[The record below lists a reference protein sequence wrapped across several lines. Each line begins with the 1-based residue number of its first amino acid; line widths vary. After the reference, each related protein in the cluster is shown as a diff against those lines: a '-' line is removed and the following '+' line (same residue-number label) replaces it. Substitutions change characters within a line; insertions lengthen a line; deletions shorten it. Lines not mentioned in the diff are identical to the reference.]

1 MTSTFL
7 TTGLNT
13 SVSRFANGN
22 DLVTS
27 DFVALASHMTACR
40 RSRGRFFSVRA
51 KLESLHALTAP
62 RMVTTGAVLLVLSLG
77 LLGVGLLA

>member
-1 MTSTFL
+1 MATAST
-7 TTGLNT
+7 TTGAN
-13 SVSRFANGN
+13 RFANGN

-51 KLESLHALTAP
+51 RLETLHALTAP
-62 RMVTTGAVLLVLSLG
+62 RMVTTGVVLVTVALG

>member
-1 MTSTFL
+1 MTSAST
-7 TTGLNT
+7 TTGVN
-13 SVSRFANGN
+13 RFANDN

-51 KLESLHALTAP
+51 RLETLHALTAP
-62 RMVTTGAVLLVLSLG
+62 RMVTTGVVLVTVALG

>member
-1 MTSTFL
+1 MTSAS
-7 TTGLNT
+7 TTTATN
-13 SVSRFANGN
+13 RFANGN

-51 KLESLHALTAP
+51 TLETLHALTAP
-62 RMVTTGAVLLVLSLG
+62 RMVTTGAVLVVVSLG
-77 LLGVGLLA
+77 FLGVALLA

>member
-1 MTSTFL
+1 MTSAST
-7 TTGLNT
+7 TTGAN
-13 SVSRFANGN
+13 RFSTGN

-27 DFVALASHMTACR
+27 DFIALASHMTACK

-51 KLESLHALTAP
+51 TLETLHALTAP
-62 RMVTTGAVLLVLSLG
+62 RMVTTGVVLVTVTLG

>member
-1 MTSTFL
+1 MTSAST
-7 TTGLNT
+7 T
-13 SVSRFANGN
+13 SVTSRFANGH

-51 KLESLHALTAP
+51 TLETLHALTAP
-62 RMVTTGAVLLVLSLG
+62 RMVTTGVILAALSLG

>member
-1 MTSTFL
+1 MTTAST
-7 TTGLNT
+7 TTGAN
-13 SVSRFANGN
+13 RFANGN

-27 DFVALASHMTACR
+27 DFVALASHMTACK

-51 KLESLHALTAP
+51 RLETLHALTAP
-62 RMVTTGAVLLVLSLG
+62 RMVTTGVVLVTVTLC

>member
-1 MTSTFL
+1 MATAST
-7 TTGLNT
+7 TTGAN
-13 SVSRFANGN
+13 RFANSN

-40 RSRGRFFSVRA
+40 RSRGRFFSMRA
-51 KLESLHALTAP
+51 RLETLHALTAP
-62 RMVTTGAVLLVLSLG
+62 RMVTTGVVLVTVTLG